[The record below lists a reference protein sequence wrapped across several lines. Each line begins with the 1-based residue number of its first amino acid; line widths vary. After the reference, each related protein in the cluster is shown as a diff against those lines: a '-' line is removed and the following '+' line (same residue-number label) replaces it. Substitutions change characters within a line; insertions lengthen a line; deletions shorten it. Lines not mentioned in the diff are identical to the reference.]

1 MNYAEYLLE
10 SLNRTIEYTEYVAES
25 VNKDYVNY
33 VAESVNKNIDYVNY
47 LNGKKFNTNQ
57 ISINRKEKISKI
69 FKV

>member
-1 MNYAEYLLE
+1 MNYTEYLLE
-10 SLNRTIEYTEYVAES
+10 RLNRTIEYTE
-25 VNKDYVNY
+25 Y

-47 LNGKKFNTNQ
+47 LNGKQFNTNQ